1 MIEILSNSEWIR
13 PQIDF
18 LIYLQNIRI
27 NCPDILDKFFL
38 SVTVFGEFWLPTL
51 ICAIVYWCIDF
62 KAGLYLFSLEGFNKI
77 FTYLFKMLACV
88 YRPWIL
94 DGRIHPSELALH
106 HADSYSFPSSHSSM
120 SASVFG
126 GCAFLLKHKIWSVIL
141 VCIAL
146 IVGFSRL
153 WLGVHSPQDVICG
166 LLIGFLLVFILYSLI
181 NWADKNS
188 NRYIWLL
195 IIIDVFAILVLIYLY
210 FFNTYR
216 IDYVDGKLL
225 VDPLRMKYKILINY
239 AQSLGLL
246 NGAFICAKF
255 FPFNPKDVP
264 SKNRVIRGVI
274 GSIGIIILLRF
285 VFEYIKS
292 SVKIYYAVPLSFL
305 IGITITLIYPV
316 IFTKLKN
323 SVKII

>member
-1 MIEILSNSEWIR
+1 
-13 PQIDF
+13 
-18 LIYLQNIRI
+18 
-27 NCPDILDKFFL
+27 
-38 SVTVFGEFWLPTL
+38 
-51 ICAIVYWCIDF
+51 
-62 KAGLYLFSLEGFNKI
+62 
-77 FTYLFKMLACV
+77 
-88 YRPWIL
+88 
-94 DGRIHPSELALH
+94 
-106 HADSYSFPSSHSSM
+106 
-120 SASVFG
+120 
-126 GCAFLLKHKIWSVIL
+126 
-141 VCIAL
+141 
-146 IVGFSRL
+146 
-153 WLGVHSPQDVICG
+153 
-166 LLIGFLLVFILYSLI
+166 
-181 NWADKNS
+181 
-188 NRYIWLL
+188 
-195 IIIDVFAILVLIYLY
+195 
-210 FFNTYR
+210 
-216 IDYVDGKLL
+216 
-225 VDPLRMKYKILINY
+225 MKYKILINY